1 MESAAK
7 IFLQFADKAQVFYKD
22 LDRQLASTFGQPIH
36 AHSTAHR
43 IPTKWYLTRIDSAL
57 IVTMFY
63 LGTISGLYAFG
74 EFVYGDSDTKKKD
87 SKKKKK
93 QLTVAEKVKED
104 GIIIF
109 CSMLA
114 YNFGQVLCCGWMV
127 YEAIRQHRLQGLK
140 FICNDWPSFNAKRDG
155 MAFVCYVFY
164 ISKIFDF
171 LDTVFIL
178 IRRKMRQFSFLH
190 VYHHTTIFLV
200 YWINVNFNYEGD
212 IYYTIVLNGSIHF
225 IMYSYY
231 CVRTLNIPVP
241 LFLKKLITNLQMI
254 QFCGMIA
261 QAAYLLY
268 HDECKGTNRNLT
280 WFYLFYI
287 FTMLGLFM
295 NFSVQTY
302 SKKKGTKVDDKK
314 KKN

>member
-1 MESAAK
+1 M
-7 IFLQFADKAQVFYKD
+7 
-22 LDRQLASTFGQPIH
+22 DRQLASTFGQPIH

-127 YEAIRQHRLQGLK
+127 YEAIRQHRLQGLILPGIVSAYSSYSGK
-140 FICNDWPSFNAKRDG
+140 PGKPSKRR
-155 MAFVCYVFY
+155 VFPAE
-164 ISKIFDF
+164 IS
-171 LDTVFIL
+171 
-178 IRRKMRQFSFLH
+178 S
-190 VYHHTTIFLV
+190 VY
-200 YWINVNFNYEGD
+200 
-212 IYYTIVLNGSIHF
+212 
-225 IMYSYY
+225 
-231 CVRTLNIPVP
+231 
-241 LFLKKLITNLQMI
+241 
-254 QFCGMIA
+254 
-261 QAAYLLY
+261 
-268 HDECKGTNRNLT
+268 
-280 WFYLFYI
+280 
-287 FTMLGLFM
+287 
-295 NFSVQTY
+295 SV
-302 SKKKGTKVDDKK
+302 
-314 KKN
+314 